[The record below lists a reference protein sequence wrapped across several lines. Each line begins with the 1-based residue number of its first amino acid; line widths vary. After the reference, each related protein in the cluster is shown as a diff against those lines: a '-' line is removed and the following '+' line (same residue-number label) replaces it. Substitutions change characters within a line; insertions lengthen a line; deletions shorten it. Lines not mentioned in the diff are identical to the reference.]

1 MEVNLHPCP
10 GSSRVGDDRRWYV
23 PIGMTPT
30 DCTYCEECYEKGFVD
45 KSTVYLWQG
54 PQLKQCCCDCVR
66 PNTVT
71 SLTRDRI
78 SVSVC
83 DSQTNVAFPRLESS
97 LTPVGAPENGVMHV
111 VLPTP
116 ANYKMILQNQDSGFK
131 TRYFSIES
139 CRVGGKDVKINNG
152 QKIFYPQTA
161 TIASFET
168 GTNKSFVFIS
178 PSSRELAEGV
188 KVEGINETNVVEIT
202 VKRWNRV
209 IPHRSRRYGNW
220 FYGGNNLDNFGTMMG
235 FASAFPAGVPHMHND
250 LFGGFAAM
258 GAGAGA
264 TTMNA
269 TVPIAP
275 AGVPFTGGFVSSESI
290 HGGATTSGNDYT
302 SHVNATYTNDLFE
315 QVGETIKFTVQLVNI
330 QDDDTRYKSNMQHR
344 VANAQK
350 LLAPL
355 NKSIHTQTLQIESYE
370 TMLADARRKLD
381 KLHQERAEL
390 EATIA
395 TSSVHVST
403 D

>member
-1 MEVNLHPCP
+1 MEANLRPCP

-45 KSTVYLWQG
+45 KNTVYLWQG
-54 PQLKQCCCDCVR
+54 PRLKDCCCDCVR

-83 DSQTNVAFPRLESS
+83 DTVSNVSFPRLDSS
-97 LTPVGAPENGVMHV
+97 LTPIGAPENGVMHV

-116 ANYKMILQNQDSGFK
+116 ANYKIVLQNQDSGFK

-139 CRVGGKDVKINNG
+139 CKVGGKDVKINNG
-152 QKIFYPQTA
+152 QRIYYPQTA

-168 GTNKSFVFIS
+168 GTNKSFLFIS
-178 PSSRELAEGV
+178 PSNRELAEGV
-188 KVEGINETNVVEIT
+188 KIEGINETNVVEIT
-202 VKRWNRV
+202 IKRWNRV
-209 IPHRSRRYGNW
+209 IPQRPRHFNWFIRDDLDRYGR
-220 FYGGNNLDNFGTMMG
+220 MG
-235 FASAFPAGVPHMHND
+235 FARPAGFGTNVPQMHND
-250 LFGGFAAM
+250 LFGGFAKMEAGSAM
-258 GAGAGA
+258 GAAA
-264 TTMNA
+264 STM
-269 TVPIAP
+269 P
-275 AGVPFTGGFVSSESI
+275 AGVPFTGGFVSSDSV
-290 HGGATTSGNDYT
+290 HGGATTSGNNYT

-315 QVGETIKFTVQLVNI
+315 QVGETIKFTVQLVNT
-330 QDDDTRYKSNMQHR
+330 QNDETRYKSNMQYR

-370 TMLADARRKLD
+370 TMLADARNKLD

-390 EATIA
+390 EATM
-395 TSSVHVST
+395 ST
-403 D
+403 QPMINFN